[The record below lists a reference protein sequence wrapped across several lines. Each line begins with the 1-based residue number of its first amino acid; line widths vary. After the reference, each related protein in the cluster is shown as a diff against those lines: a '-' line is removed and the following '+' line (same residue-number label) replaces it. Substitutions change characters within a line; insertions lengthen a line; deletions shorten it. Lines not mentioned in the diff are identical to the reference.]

1 MLQHAGFNDIANAK
15 TLEPAKAIIA
25 SDRSSITEQSVLE
38 PAEAMLTAD
47 DLIER
52 VEQLQLMYAMYQ
64 RKVILKDPHSP
75 LKSAIN
81 DGSEYEGSDEQSPL
95 HRKDVRV
102 TKRPQS
108 GKLPSASRPD
118 SAMFFTH
125 FLE

>member
-1 MLQHAGFNDIANAK
+1 MLQHAGLNEEIANTK
-15 TLEPAKAIIA
+15 TCLGPSEAILA
-25 SDRSSITEQSVLE
+25 GDNVTEQSVIL
-38 PAEAMLTAD
+38 PVDAILTAD
-47 DLIER
+47 NLIER

-75 LKSAIN
+75 SKFVIN

-108 GKLPSASRPD
+108 GRPQD
-118 SAMFFTH
+118 RKSVV
-125 FLE
+125 